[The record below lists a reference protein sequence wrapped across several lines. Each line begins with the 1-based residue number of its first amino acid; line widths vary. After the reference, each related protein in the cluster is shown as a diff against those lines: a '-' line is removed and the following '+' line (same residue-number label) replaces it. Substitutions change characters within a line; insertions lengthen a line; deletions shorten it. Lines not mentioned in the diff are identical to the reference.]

1 MKESKH
7 CPKKDSGK
15 EDIMSLFTGCRVPSL
30 FLGSLMLSF
39 AFPSGAYAQSM
50 FPPECCIG
58 GIALGPQAYSFNRF
72 TFFEAIDKAKE
83 MGCNVIEAYPGQA
96 LSPDE
101 KDVQF
106 SHDAPP
112 SVWSKAL
119 RKLDKT
125 GVRLV
130 AYGVVG
136 LGKDE
141 EKNRKVFDFAKLM
154 GISIITTEPEEGSFD
169 VIEKL
174 VQEYNIKIAIHN
186 HPKNPNNPKYKYWDP
201 NYVLECVKDRDPR
214 MGSCADTGHWARS
227 GVNPIEALK
236 ILKDRIMSA
245 HLKDLNEFGNR
256 EAHDVVW
263 GTGVLDMGAILD
275 ELLRQHFSG
284 VASME
289 YEYNWDNSVPDMMKC
304 VEFTREHGK

>member
-1 MKESKH
+1 M
-7 CPKKDSGK
+7 
-15 EDIMSLFTGCRVPSL
+15 MSLFTGCRVPSL

-39 AFPSGAYAQSM
+39 AFPSGAFAQSM

-72 TFFEAIDKAKE
+72 TFFEAIDKAKQ

-96 LSPDE
+96 LCPDE
-101 KDVQF
+101 KGVQF

-119 RKLDKT
+119 RKLNKT

-141 EKNRKVFDFAKLM
+141 ESNRKVFDFAKLM
-154 GISIITTEPEEGSFD
+154 GISVITTEPDDIPEGSLD

-186 HPKNPNNPKYKYWDP
+186 HPKSTDNPKYKFWDP
-201 NYVLECVKDRDPR
+201 NYVLECVKRRDPR
-214 MGSCADTGHWARS
+214 MGACADTGHWARS

-236 ILKDRIMSA
+236 ILEGRVISA

-256 EAHDVVW
+256 EAHDVPW
-263 GTGVLDMGAILD
+263 GTGVCDMGAILD

-284 VASME
+284 PASME
-289 YEYNWDNSVPDMMKC
+289 YEYNWDNSVPDMIKC
-304 VEFTREHGK
+304 VEFAREHGK